1 MPSLN
6 QNVAFQ
12 AKWYVPKQKFMSQ
25 TNRYWKKIIP
35 GSKNWDGKSL
45 QIEWVQ
51 RWPSYSLETL
61 GNYTQVISILT
72 GDFVKILRLFRPPP
86 FFLHFTEATV
96 KTFILFKF
104 SLSWILSNLIKYAY
118 FKQESWWRF
127 LSTTMSPQVPQNI
140 IEVCLQLP
148 NESIISWK
156 AQGHQHAYRSVICL
170 DYMEFKQSIIS

>member
-1 MPSLN
+1 MNIVPLKNGPNLIRMPSLN

-86 FFLHFTEATV
+86 FFSTLHRSNCQNIYLIQIF
-96 KTFILFKF
+96 FILNSFKF
-104 SLSWILSNLIKYAY
+104 DQIRL
-118 FKQESWWRF
+118 F
-127 LSTTMSPQVPQNI
+127 
-140 IEVCLQLP
+140 
-148 NESIISWK
+148 
-156 AQGHQHAYRSVICL
+156 
-170 DYMEFKQSIIS
+170 